1 MKLQCQR
8 SVPHVSLCSKDS
20 IFMVITLSLTVVTSE
35 ASLVVDLAIS
45 SKLINQVHSFLTCLA
60 LLGSPCKCCHSQ
72 KSSKPRNLIKFQNNN
87 NKNMNNIGN
96 CPSLMTLSPSNSLLS
111 LSNSLVW
118 DLQLRTCQSK
128 PNQLTRSG
136 SLFRLSAYTNCQL
149 CIPCGPN
156 YIQLRLCPQ
165 KGQVSSYSFSQENSE
180 LMLYDQKSKGIFE
193 YWLLLKVENWKYYNK
208 IIFKYIDNIE

>member
-1 MKLQCQR
+1 MSKKCTPC
-8 SVPHVSLCSKDS
+8 VPMFKRLYLYGYYLKG
-20 IFMVITLSLTVVTSE
+20 TLTVVTSE

-128 PNQLTRSG
+128 PNQLTSSG
-136 SLFRLSAYTNCQL
+136 SLFRLQAYANCQL
-149 CIPCGPN
+149 CIPFGPN

-165 KGQVSSYSFSQENSE
+165 KGQVSLYSFSLEWINAFMIRKRRIY
-180 LMLYDQKSKGIFE
+180 L
-193 YWLLLKVENWKYYNK
+193 
-208 IIFKYIDNIE
+208 NIT

>member
-1 MKLQCQR
+1 MSKKCTPC
-8 SVPHVSLCSKDS
+8 VPMFKRLYLYGYYLKG
-20 IFMVITLSLTVVTSE
+20 TLTVVTSE

-165 KGQVSSYSFSQENSE
+165 KGQVSSYSFSLEWINAFMARKVRIY
-180 LMLYDQKSKGIFE
+180 LNIA
-193 YWLLLKVENWKYYNK
+193 YW
-208 IIFKYIDNIE
+208 

>member
-1 MKLQCQR
+1 MSKKCTPC
-8 SVPHVSLCSKDS
+8 VPMFKRLYLYGYYLKG
-20 IFMVITLSLTVVTSE
+20 TLTVVTSE

-60 LLGSPCKCCHSQ
+60 LLGSPCKRCHSQ

-87 NKNMNNIGN
+87 NNKNMSNIGN

-128 PNQLTRSG
+128 PNQLTSSG
-136 SLFRLSAYTNCQL
+136 SLFRL
-149 CIPCGPN
+149 
-156 YIQLRLCPQ
+156 
-165 KGQVSSYSFSQENSE
+165 
-180 LMLYDQKSKGIFE
+180 
-193 YWLLLKVENWKYYNK
+193 
-208 IIFKYIDNIE
+208 